1 MKRLAVD
8 EGRPPERSPPAPAAV
23 PAPDA
28 EPSVYEIRYEFL
40 LRDGSQ
46 RTFVVRLDAET
57 LADITPIDPASVPR
71 WAMLESS
78 QCDVC
83 PLRAETSPHCPAA
96 ARLTPLVRSFSQVL
110 SHERARVRVRF
121 PEREVVKETAVKE
134 GVGSLLGL
142 YMATSG
148 CPVMAALRPMVRF
161 HLPFATRLET
171 IFRAAS
177 SYLVGQFLARKDGR
191 APDWELRGL
200 SETYAL
206 ISRVNRAFALR
217 LRSAVELDAN
227 LNALVQLD
235 VLAKALPESIEE
247 DLSELRFL
255 FNAARPVDPAPGGP

>member
-1 MKRLAVD
+1 M
-8 EGRPPERSPPAPAAV
+8 SAPALDESV
-23 PAPDA
+23 APLFEEERLFEADA
-28 EPSVYEIRYEFL
+28 EAPRATYEIRYEFL

-57 LADITPIDPASVPR
+57 LQDTTPIDPETAPS
-71 WAMLESS
+71 WARLGAS
-78 QCDVC
+78 QCEVC
-83 PLRAETSPHCPAA
+83 PLRVETSPLCPAA
-96 ARLTPLVRSFSQVL
+96 ARLTPLIRSFSQVL

-148 CPVMAALRPMVRF
+148 CPVLARLRPMVRF

-177 SYLVGQFLARKDGR
+177 TYLVGQFLAAKDGR
-191 APDWELRGL
+191 QPDWALRGL
-200 SETYAL
+200 GETYAL
-206 ISRVNRAFALR
+206 VSRVNRAFAER
-217 LRSAVELDAN
+217 LRSAVERDAN

-235 VLAKALPESIEE
+235 LFAKALPESLDE
-247 DLSELRFL
+247 DLAELRFL
-255 FNAARPVDPAPGGP
+255 FAPPA